1 MKKGKLWKISK
12 RLRNYRQWRIGK
24 IWGSAVVVL
33 MLGSLYGTACIQ
45 AGDLGGFDVSVS
57 EGENWSLPD
66 NWQED
71 TSGWEEESNTGN
83 ATESGATSSA
93 QNNPAENPDNT
104 DHTASV
110 GRESENIFSSAAE
123 SPQPNKQQ
131 QNNSQKNDR
140 QNNMRQENN
149 TQVSNQQ
156 ENNTQISTPQNN
168 KQQNFAQN
176 NKQENNPTSSNPV
189 QQSPGSES
197 QVQQVSE
204 EKSQEQKTPERKETE
219 PQLSDLEKTDTK
231 KADPQK
237 KEMADMEA
245 ADAKSKVYIS
255 QEERQKSRE
264 QDRAVNFR
272 RTKDMTFFHK
282 KQVDKGDILYLT
294 VTRLNIYQILSVR
307 LNGKECGWDR
317 EGSRIV
323 LKDSPTQGKNK
334 VEVRFFREDGQITG
348 MEPWIFTC
356 T

>member
-1 MKKGKLWKISK
+1 M
-12 RLRNYRQWRIGK
+12 RHHPPRITLQK
-24 IWGSAVVVL
+24 TRITLIIQQVL
-33 MLGSLYGTACIQ
+33 AEKVRIYFHLLQKVHSQ
-45 AGDLGGFDVSVS
+45 
-57 EGENWSLPD
+57 
-66 NWQED
+66 
-71 TSGWEEESNTGN
+71 
-83 ATESGATSSA
+83 TSS
-93 QNNPAENPDNT
+93 NKT
-104 DHTASV
+104 IHRRMTGKTICV
-110 GRESENIFSSAAE
+110 RRTIRRSA
-123 SPQPNKQQ
+123 
-131 QNNSQKNDR
+131 
-140 QNNMRQENN
+140 
-149 TQVSNQQ
+149 
-156 ENNTQISTPQNN
+156 ISRKIIRRSAQNN

>member
-131 QNNSQKNDR
+131 QNNRGCNVLITIDGEAHTASEWAEIKGL
-140 QNNMRQENN
+140 
-149 TQVSNQQ
+149 
-156 ENNTQISTPQNN
+156 
-168 KQQNFAQN
+168 
-176 NKQENNPTSSNPV
+176 NPGTV
-189 QQSPGSES
+189 WERIRRGW
-197 QVQQVSE
+197 
-204 EKSQEQKTPERKETE
+204 TPE
-219 PQLSDLEKTDTK
+219 
-231 KADPQK
+231 
-237 KEMADMEA
+237 EA
-245 ADAKSKVYIS
+245 LLP
-255 QEERQKSRE
+255 RLKSRH
-264 QDRAVNFR
+264 DRA
-272 RTKDMTFFHK
+272 
-282 KQVDKGDILYLT
+282 
-294 VTRLNIYQILSVR
+294 
-307 LNGKECGWDR
+307 
-317 EGSRIV
+317 RIKV
-323 LKDSPTQGKNK
+323 LMSDTDN
-334 VEVRFFREDGQITG
+334 
-348 MEPWIFTC
+348 
-356 T
+356 